1 MMRNNWSSFG
11 RIRLMFVGAVLAGL
25 VLGFGSAM
33 VEDSLPEFSPFW
45 MGIGLMVVGSVAGY
59 GYYKRLERAG
69 IADER
74 SKQITYKATA
84 ISWSVLLI
92 CLSVVLLVLTMTE
105 IDLPMVPILL
115 GCTLGSVFLQQV
127 ANEYYRRQM

>member
-1 MMRNNWSSFG
+1 MALNNRSSFG
-11 RIRLMFVGAVLAGL
+11 RIRIVLVVMLLGGFG
-25 VLGFGSAM
+25 LGFSMAM

-45 MGIGLMVVGSVAGY
+45 IGISVMAVAGVG
-59 GYYKRLERAG
+59 GYAYYNRLERAG

-84 ISWSVLLI
+84 ISWGVLVVG
-92 CLSVVLLVLTMTE
+92 LSVVMLVLTMTD
-105 IDLPMVPILL
+105 IDLPIVPVLWGFTI
-115 GCTLGSVFLQQV
+115 GSIVLQQV